1 MGTRYIPLSEVA
13 PGLPLSPK
21 KKPVPQDEDAL
32 VRQHRG
38 VTFDDEPATAA
49 PAAAQPSEGV
59 TFAEPT
65 QQQQPAAAPQQSY
78 PEIIGHF
85 GSDVL
90 QGLGAGVLSTI
101 FHGGDLLRRA
111 TGQPRIIDTPDVRS
125 AITPPESLAGKLGYG
140 GEKMAEFFIPAGAV
154 GRAGQAVE
162 AATAGMRGAGALN
175 LAARAALE
183 GTAAGGV
190 AGVQT
195 GGNVEAMKDAA
206 LMGAGTTAALGA
218 AAAAAPAYA
227 GRLTRKAEELYG
239 KVLNPAQRPL
249 KAISR
254 TQTIPGLLER
264 RVTGRNLQGMLD
276 RTQDEV
282 AHWGQAVQDAWAT
295 IPQDTP
301 LQVAPMLQALDA
313 YVAPAVIR
321 GTNLGP
327 AADTMVNH
335 ANHWRQVLT
344 DLAHPNPQTGALE
357 ITVGDLRGTREFADL
372 IAAQGGSFLGGKP
385 IAEQSLTRI
394 HEVVG
399 NAARAQIN
407 PRYPHVE
414 QANEQY
420 NFWRN
425 AERVVDET
433 MQRKV
438 GQEGGLIKTIGNTI
452 GATTGGAIGSQ
463 IGGTAGTIAGTVI
476 GTKIADMLQTAMKSP
491 AWRTTNAVTKQRL
504 AEALTNGNIGG
515 VEFYLRK
522 ILGAAG
528 GAKATMQPSLQ
539 YSAGAPNPQQLQGTD
554 EEIIQKLL
562 TREGDKKMIP
572 VTR

>member
-183 GTAAGGV
+183 GRTWRTADLCFAQVRGSALDLRAHSV
-190 AGVQT
+190 LR
-195 GGNVEAMKDAA
+195 AA
-206 LMGAGTTAALGA
+206 L
-218 AAAAAPAYA
+218 P
-227 GRLTRKAEELYG
+227 
-239 KVLNPAQRPL
+239 VLRVQRCN
-249 KAISR
+249 
-254 TQTIPGLLER
+254 QE
-264 RVTGRNLQGMLD
+264 
-276 RTQDEV
+276 
-282 AHWGQAVQDAWAT
+282 
-295 IPQDTP
+295 
-301 LQVAPMLQALDA
+301 
-313 YVAPAVIR
+313 
-321 GTNLGP
+321 
-327 AADTMVNH
+327 
-335 ANHWRQVLT
+335 
-344 DLAHPNPQTGALE
+344 
-357 ITVGDLRGTREFADL
+357 
-372 IAAQGGSFLGGKP
+372 GSFRRG
-385 IAEQSLTRI
+385 
-394 HEVVG
+394 
-399 NAARAQIN
+399 
-407 PRYPHVE
+407 
-414 QANEQY
+414 
-420 NFWRN
+420 
-425 AERVVDET
+425 RVY
-433 MQRKV
+433 Q
-438 GQEGGLIKTIGNTI
+438 
-452 GATTGGAIGSQ
+452 
-463 IGGTAGTIAGTVI
+463 
-476 GTKIADMLQTAMKSP
+476 
-491 AWRTTNAVTKQRL
+491 
-504 AEALTNGNIGG
+504 
-515 VEFYLRK
+515 
-522 ILGAAG
+522 
-528 GAKATMQPSLQ
+528 
-539 YSAGAPNPQQLQGTD
+539 
-554 EEIIQKLL
+554 
-562 TREGDKKMIP
+562 
-572 VTR
+572 

>member
-13 PGLPLSPK
+13 PGIPLSPK
-21 KKPVPQDEDAL
+21 KKPTPQDEDAL

-38 VTFDDEPATAA
+38 VTFDDEPAAVAA
-49 PAAAQPSEGV
+49 PQASEGL

-65 QQQQPAAAPQQSY
+65 PQQQPAPQQSY

-111 TGQPRIIDTPDVRS
+111 TGQPRIIDNPDVRS
-125 AITPPESLAGKLGYG
+125 IITPPESMAGKLGYG
-140 GEKMAEFFIPAGAV
+140 GEKMAEFFVPAGAV

-175 LAARAALE
+175 LAARAGLE
-183 GTAAGGV
+183 GAAAGGV

-218 AAAAAPAYA
+218 AAAGAPAYA

-264 RVTGRNLQGMLD
+264 RVTGRNLQGILD

-282 AHWGQAVQDAWAT
+282 AHWGQAVEDAWAT
-295 IPQDTP
+295 IPQNTP
-301 LQVAPMLQALDA
+301 IEIAPLMQAIDA
-313 YVAPAVIR
+313 YAAPAAIR

-327 AADTMVNH
+327 AADTMVHH
-335 ANHWRQVLT
+335 ADRWRQVLT

-357 ITVGDLRGTREFADL
+357 ITVGDLRNTREFADM
-372 IAAQGGSFLGGKP
+372 IAAQGGAFLGGRP
-385 IAEQSLTRI
+385 IAEQSLTHI
-394 HEVVG
+394 YETIG
-399 NAARAQIN
+399 NAARNQIN
-407 PRYPHVE
+407 PRFPQVE
-414 QANEQY
+414 QANQQY

-476 GTKIADMLQTAMKSP
+476 GTKIADMLQNAMKSP
-491 AWRTTNAVTKQRL
+491 AWRTANAVTKQRL
-504 AEALTNGNIGG
+504 ADALANGNIGA

-528 GAKATMQPSLQ
+528 GAKATVPASLQ
-539 YSAGAPNPQQLQGTD
+539 FSAGAPNPQQLQGTD